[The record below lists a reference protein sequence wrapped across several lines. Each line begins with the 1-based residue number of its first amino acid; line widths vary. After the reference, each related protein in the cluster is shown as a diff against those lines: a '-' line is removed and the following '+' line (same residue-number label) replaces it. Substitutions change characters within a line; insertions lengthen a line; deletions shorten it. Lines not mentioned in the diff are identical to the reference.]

1 MKDNLYGIFKEK
13 NALKYTLKF
22 WALVLLAPSYQ
33 ETIKIFDKSIGILQT
48 ESF

>member
-1 MKDNLYGIFKEK
+1 MKEILYGIFKEK
-13 NALKYTLKF
+13 ITLKYKLKF
-22 WALVLLAPSYQ
+22 WALALLAPSYQ